1 MQQIGAKQG
10 SQESN
15 PIVEPCPGVS
25 KGRSKG
31 RAKGDTKSEQR
42 DKCHG
47 NVVTL
52 HTTGRSQ
59 RHSGARRCEINVAR
73 EGGDVVVEVRD
84 DGRGPGPL
92 PHAGS
97 GLPGLSERLALR
109 RLKPLWRLHSWCSCL
124 EACTKQDRRER
135 QEAWLVAAELAA
147 RARRSVS
154 EADADND
161 RTARARLLAA
171 TEYGLTRDTLGSFL
185 PSEFLVEQA
194 EELVERLNQGE
205 SPSGPLREVIS
216 LGSEPSNKGRA
227 TEELVLSRAY
237 FRSGSGYVSGGR
249 PRDSF
254 GTLLSLWAKNRM
266 TSLYST

>member
-1 MQQIGAKQG
+1 M
-10 SQESN
+10 
-15 PIVEPCPGVS
+15 
-25 KGRSKG
+25 
-31 RAKGDTKSEQR
+31 
-42 DKCHG
+42 
-47 NVVTL
+47 
-52 HTTGRSQ
+52 
-59 RHSGARRCEINVAR
+59 
-73 EGGDVVVEVRD
+73 VVEVRD

-171 TEYGLTRDTLGSFL
+171 TEYGLAQDTLGSFL

-249 PRDSF
+249 PQDSF